1 MEETMGFERHNIPS
15 VESSLKAKA
24 DEIALREAAAVVTPL
39 RPADPHR
46 ETDILRQAREMR
58 AEWRQQRLSRLSGN

>member
-1 MEETMGFERHNIPS
+1 MGYERQIVPS
-15 VESSLKAKA
+15 VEASLKAKA

-39 RPADPHR
+39 RPADPRR